1 MDRFPALAFRP
12 LEALINHGIAKS
24 PEAQG
29 VATALDG
36 RSLDVRID
44 GTPIALRLVVV
55 AGVVQLSE
63 LGADDDIPA
72 ATAGLSGPP
81 ISMMRLMSGDPQTL
95 IRAGEIQMTGSPDAA
110 DQFRELLHLAKPDIE
125 TELGRIL
132 GQSAAHQLGSFA
144 RGLGDFAR
152 VLAKTGATMNEYLT
166 VEKRSVLTH
175 AELKDFLQAVDT
187 LANERARCRTGR
199 TAEQRGMNRLQLLRR
214 LVSIQRVLVNTDSM
228 S

>member
-144 RGLGDFAR
+144 RGLGDFGTR
-152 VLAKTGATMNEYLT
+152 TGERLAQRMSEYLT

-175 AELKDFLQAVDT
+175 AELKHFLQAVDT
-187 LANERARCRTGR
+187 LANDVERAAARV
-199 TAEQRGMNRLQLLRR
+199 ERLRN
-214 LVSIQRVLVNTDSM
+214 SEA
-228 S
+228 

>member
-95 IRAGEIQMTGSPDAA
+95 IRAGEIQMTGSPDAS

-144 RGLGDFAR
+144 RGLGDFGTR
-152 VLAKTGATMNEYLT
+152 TGERLAQRMSEYLT

-175 AELKDFLQAVDT
+175 AELKHFLQAVDT
-187 LANERARCRTGR
+187 LANDVERAAARVERLR
-199 TAEQRGMNRLQLLRR
+199 NSAE
-214 LVSIQRVLVNTDSM
+214 
-228 S
+228 